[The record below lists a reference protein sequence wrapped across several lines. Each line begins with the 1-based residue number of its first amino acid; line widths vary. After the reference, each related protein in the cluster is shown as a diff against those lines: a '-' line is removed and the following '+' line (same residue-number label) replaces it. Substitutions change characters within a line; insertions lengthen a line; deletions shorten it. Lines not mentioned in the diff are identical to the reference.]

1 MYQPVSP
8 HARKIGSVYTVPG
21 TLKKSQ
27 NLCCISLR
35 KKNLRGYCFSFS
47 EHFEQDLYEL
57 LHAWGDFVTFYYTTF
72 VILLY
77 VIAARLNMAGD
88 KVFRS
93 QARPYQ
99 SVLDNSSISFR

>member
-77 VIAARLNMAGD
+77 VIAAR
-88 KVFRS
+88 
-93 QARPYQ
+93 
-99 SVLDNSSISFR
+99 